1 MHYDVDKFNEYF
13 ANHPDDISIDDID
26 MARIPRHVSCIMD
39 GNGRWATSRGLG
51 RGEGHKAGI
60 VALQEVITACVR
72 MGVDV
77 LSVHKR
83 SKPTGRRRSSS

>member
-51 RGEGHKAGI
+51 AERAIRPESSRCRRFTPHVCA
-60 VALQEVITACVR
+60 

-77 LSVHKR
+77 SFGVCVLH
-83 SKPTGRRRSSS
+83 